1 MMGVAK
7 KGDGLPVE
15 KPTLDAG
22 GQFAGLEGVAMQVDA
37 AADAAINPAAA
48 DAVVAPAG
56 PDYGVEAAGAVDML
70 NAMIE
75 GYAPGAGWDEKTGKR
90 MAESLSPVFEK
101 YGFSFAA
108 APCELVA
115 AIVCGP
121 VLYQSARVVAAKIQS
136 DRLQQEA
143 ARVRAMR
150 GLSDPNTIK
159 GGQEATQAGLS
170 GIGDAMAPENLSA
183 AVAGA
188 PVHPVM

>member
-1 MMGVAK
+1 MAVAK

-15 KPTLDAG
+15 KPTLDAS
-22 GQFAGLEGVAMQVDA
+22 GQFAGLEGVAMEVDA
-37 AADAAINPAAA
+37 AAEAAINPAAA
-48 DAVVAPAG
+48 EQAAAPAG
-56 PDYGVEAAGAVDML
+56 PDYGIEAAGAVDLL

-75 GYAPGAGWDEKTGKR
+75 GYAPGAGWDEKTGQR
-90 MAESLSPVFEK
+90 MAASLSPVFEK

-121 VLYQSARVVAAKIQS
+121 VLYQSARVVAAKLQS
-136 DRLQQEA
+136 DRIEQEA
-143 ARVRAMR
+143 ARVRALR
-150 GLSDPNTIK
+150 GMSDPNTIK
-159 GGQEATQAGLS
+159 GGQEAPPAGLAS
-170 GIGDAMAPENLSA
+170 IGDAMAPENLAA